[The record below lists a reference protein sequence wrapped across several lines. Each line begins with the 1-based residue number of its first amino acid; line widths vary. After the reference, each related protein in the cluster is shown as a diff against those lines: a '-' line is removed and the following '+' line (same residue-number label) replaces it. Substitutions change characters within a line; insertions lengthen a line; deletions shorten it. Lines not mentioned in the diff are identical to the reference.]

1 MTDPLPIPELAQ
13 WAQLWEQTHR
23 LTYDLLHALPYPVMN
38 FSPQPEFG
46 TLIRQLRH
54 AAEMQERYIAAIRT
68 GRMEIYGKSRQRGLE
83 QSKENLEAY
92 MRYLDGDLLDAL
104 RTLTPDQLE
113 GRIEWGKTALTLR
126 QHLMRLLQHETLH
139 HGMWVFYAKIADLP
153 LPSSWQETWERI

>member
-1 MTDPLPIPELAQ
+1 MTDPLLTPELAQ
-13 WAQLWEQTHR
+13 WAQTWEQTRR

-54 AAEMQERYIAAIRT
+54 AAEMQERYIAAIRS
-68 GRMEIYGKSRQRGLE
+68 GRMEISPQPRQRKLE

-92 MRYLDGDLLDAL
+92 MRHLDGDLIDAL
-104 RTLTPDQLE
+104 RGLSPDHLE
-113 GRIEWGKTALTLR
+113 GPIEWGQTALTLR
-126 QHLMRLLQHETLH
+126 QHLLRLLQHETLH

-153 LPSSWQETWERI
+153 LPPSWQETWERI

>member
-1 MTDPLPIPELAQ
+1 MTDPLPTPELAQ
-13 WAQLWEQTHR
+13 WAQMWEETRR

-54 AAEMQERYIAAIRT
+54 AADMQERYIAAIRS
-68 GRMEIYGKSRQRGLE
+68 GRMEIHAKPRQRKLE

-92 MRYLDGDLLDAL
+92 MRHLDGDLLDAL
-104 RTLTPDQLE
+104 RGLTPDRL
-113 GRIEWGKTALTLR
+113 GDRVEWGKTALTLR

-153 LPSSWQETWERI
+153 LPPSWQETWERI